1 MSKEKTRSRVPRVEV
16 LLVLAFL
23 LSVLMWSMARCSRQR
38 RQLAEQATPPPPP
51 QTDTLP
57 ADTSSAP
64 PPPVEKIVTRTR
76 LYVTINNLKLRKGP
90 SLQHEVITLLPL
102 YEEVFFLDE
111 VSEHR
116 DTINLGY
123 EQAVAPWVK
132 IRTRKGQEGWVYG
145 AGVDFYKYKRSGV
158 LE

>member
-1 MSKEKTRSRVPRVEV
+1 MSKEKSRSRVPRIEV
-16 LLVLAFL
+16 LLVLVFL
-23 LSVLMWSMARCSRQR
+23 LSIFMWSIARCSRQR
-38 RQLAEQATPPPPP
+38 RQLTERSAPPAR
-51 QTDTLP
+51 TDTVRP
-57 ADTSSAP
+57 DTSTVAA
-64 PPPVEKIVTRTR
+64 PPPVEKIITRTR
-76 LYVTINNLKLRKGP
+76 LYVTINNLKLREGP
-90 SLQHEVITLLPL
+90 SLQHEVIAVLPL

-123 EQAVAPWVK
+123 EQAVEPWVK
-132 IRTRKGQEGWVYG
+132 VRTRKGREGWVYG